1 MYVTVFRLLFL
12 CIAMFSVVIYAAIIE
27 KQADVRLGTCHQC
40 QCVWAIKLRV
50 PSFQPCSSSDRP
62 PSAPHAT
69 SRTRISIPFHPVLL
83 CGLFRLRNLVP
94 PPARGWPGIN
104 VLISSLHIAL
114 VISPRAGLLNT
125 YKSLFSLDDSL
136 AEIKTR
142 EDVSDYLRV
151 VSERARLIQ
160 PLSSAYFL
168 EESAELKILSGFAHA
183 CQIVL
188 NLTS

>member
-1 MYVTVFRLLFL
+1 
-12 CIAMFSVVIYAAIIE
+12 
-27 KQADVRLGTCHQC
+27 
-40 QCVWAIKLRV
+40 
-50 PSFQPCSSSDRP
+50 
-62 PSAPHAT
+62 
-69 SRTRISIPFHPVLL
+69 
-83 CGLFRLRNLVP
+83 VP